1 MDRILQVRGE
11 SEYGDMSVRPRVK
24 PQLNLSATSL
34 VELISWKQGEVQEPV
49 FTCHLSK
56 EELRRTL
63 LTPLPVPA
71 FSSHTQS
78 TERAVQQVTAAAEK
92 VVGQQSRDGY
102 IRAKAH
108 HRGELPVF
116 RTKRHILAT
125 F

>member
-1 MDRILQVRGE
+1 MTHTEYE
-11 SEYGDMSVRPRVK
+11 SEYGEPRVK

-63 LTPLPVPA
+63 LTPLSLSA
-71 FSSHTQS
+71 LSSHTQS

-116 RTKRHILAT
+116 RTKKHILAT